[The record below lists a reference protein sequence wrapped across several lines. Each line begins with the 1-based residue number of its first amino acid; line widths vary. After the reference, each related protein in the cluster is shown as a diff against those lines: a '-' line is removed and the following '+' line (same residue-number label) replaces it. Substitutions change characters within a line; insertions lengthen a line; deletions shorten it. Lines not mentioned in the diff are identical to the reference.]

1 MPMPKDPKAR
11 KVAELLLKDPADRRD
26 LDALARAVGVSGR
39 TVSRLFPQETRL
51 TFKVWRQRA
60 RIIAAIE
67 LLGQPRQSIKRVASR
82 LGFAS
87 TAAFS
92 FAFRQVTG
100 QTPTAFLSRGAG
112 R

>member
-1 MPMPKDPKAR
+1 F
-11 KVAELLLKDPADRRD
+11 LLRNPADDRD
-26 LDALARAVGVSGR
+26 IDALARVAGVSGR
-39 TVSRLFPQETRL
+39 TLSRMFPHETQL

-67 LLGQPRQSIKRVASR
+67 MLGQPRQSIKRVATR
-82 LGFAS
+82 LGFSS

-100 QTPTAFLSRGAG
+100 QTPTAFLSRRAI